1 VRSDYWP
8 GRPKLTI
15 DHRALTAPYFE
26 TEFHSVP
33 CDLAL
38 WISYA
43 SVNRPTGL
51 SRSYVYRR
59 LPEATVHV
67 ALVFGLG
74 SAPPRLL
81 ISGPQSRLWRVP
93 FPADEAI
100 DIALTPSGA
109 KELLGV
115 PLQPLTDQIIDAEE
129 LWGDSAR
136 RALEQS
142 VLARSTRQR
151 MSILF
156 QLVRT
161 RRERVPD
168 RFSMQL
174 SSRLVCLGGVKVAAM
189 AAELGYS
196 ERQLRRK
203 CLEQLGLA
211 PKELSRILRI
221 RAVLRQLAYPVD
233 WARCASEFGYC
244 DQAHLIHEF
253 REFVGASPK
262 SFLGTVK
269 DRRLLGLDVALEP
282 K

>member
-1 VRSDYWP
+1 MRSAYV
-8 GRPKLTI
+8 
-15 DHRALTAPYFE
+15 ALTAPYFRH
-26 TEFHSVP
+26 EFCAIPSEVAP
-33 CDLAL
+33 
-38 WISYA
+38 WISHA
-43 SVNRPTGL
+43 FVNRQTGV
-51 SRSYVYRR
+51 SGSYVFRR

-67 ALVFGLG
+67 GLVFGLG

-81 ISGPQSRLWRVP
+81 ISGPQRRLWRVP

-100 DIALTPSGA
+100 AVALSPGGA
-109 KELLGV
+109 RELLGV
-115 PLQPLTDQIIDAEE
+115 PLQPLTDHILDAQE

-142 VLARSTRQR
+142 SSARSTRQR
-151 MSILF
+151 LSFLF
-156 QLVRT
+156 QLLQA
-161 RRERVPD
+161 RRQRAPD
-168 RFSMQL
+168 RFSAQL
-174 SSRLVCLGGVKVAAM
+174 SSRLLRPGGVKVSAL

-196 ERQLRRK
+196 ERQLHRK
-203 CLEQLGLA
+203 CLEHMGLA

-221 RAVLRQLAYPVD
+221 RTVLRELAQPLD

-262 SFLGTVK
+262 RFLGTVK